1 MHRSTGMTVV
11 WNPIFGNRETDPS
24 FVIADLVSYKIA
36 FFIFKS
42 DLWADN
48 GLHSPTYTI
57 FNPSVLQIL
66 SLNTHLPYAYNSK
79 PEAAKPANQICRL
92 NPWRQIPVF
101 CETKPNRTWAE
112 NKISYQTLIY
122 LRRAI
127 FGMYI
132 FRISRIA
139 CGQNGIFLASIITY

>member
-1 MHRSTGMTVV
+1 MTVV

-57 FNPSVLQIL
+57 RGKRGQIFEIDKL
-66 SLNTHLPYAYNSK
+66 DK
-79 PEAAKPANQICRL
+79 IC
-92 NPWRQIPVF
+92 F
-101 CETKPNRTWAE
+101 
-112 NKISYQTLIY
+112 
-122 LRRAI
+122 
-127 FGMYI
+127 
-132 FRISRIA
+132 
-139 CGQNGIFLASIITY
+139 